1 MLASIF
7 LRIYEI
13 TSNETALCRPHAE
26 IVPARYSICPFCDAR
41 MSANLE
47 ETADCEGN
55 WIKASIASDGKFTVT
70 NGRNGIQQ
78 DLKWFA

>member
-1 MLASIF
+1 
-7 LRIYEI
+7 
-13 TSNETALCRPHAE
+13 
-26 IVPARYSICPFCDAR
+26 

-70 NGRNGIQQ
+70 NGRNGFS
-78 DLKWFA
+78 KT